1 MNSALTENQRLL
13 ALREQH
19 VPRGIATAHP
29 VVVSH
34 AQGSEVWDVDGK
46 RYLDFVGGIGVLNV
60 GHNHPKVVEAVRRQV
75 GEISH
80 ASFQVV
86 AYESYIQVAA
96 RLNKMIGGEQ
106 HYKSVLFTS
115 GAEAVENAIKIA
127 RGHTNRPAV
136 ISFRGGFHGRT
147 LLGVTLT
154 GMSQPYKQNFGPF
167 PAEIYHATYPNEYRG
182 ISGDDALAELDTLF
196 ATDVAPDR
204 VAAIIIEPV
213 QGDGGFLAAPKAF
226 LQALRQRCTE
236 HGIVLIL
243 DEIQAGFGRTGTLFG
258 FQHADIQP
266 DLVTVAK
273 SLAGG
278 MPLSAV
284 VGRAEIMDAPTP
296 GGLGGT
302 YGGNAVAC
310 AAALAVMDLFEEQD
324 LLGQGEQLAAQL
336 RAGLLALQQRYPR
349 IGDVRGLGFMQA
361 IEIVAADAAQSP
373 DAALAQKIIDEA
385 RNAGLLVI
393 KCGVYRNVVRFLAP
407 LVTTPEQLAEA
418 LQMLDQALAAAG
430 A

>member
-1 MNSALTENQRLL
+1 MNSALTETQRLL
-13 ALREQH
+13 TLREQH

-29 VVVSH
+29 VV
-34 AQGSEVWDVDGK
+34 AARAAGAELWDVDGK
-46 RYLDFVGGIGVLNV
+46 RYLDFVGGIGVLNT
-60 GHNHPKVVEAVRRQV
+60 GHSHPRIVEAIRRQA

-86 AYESYIQVAA
+86 AYENYIQLAA
-96 RLNKMIGGEQ
+96 RLNNLVGGDE

-115 GAEAVENAIKIA
+115 GAEAVENAVKIA
-127 RGHTNRPAV
+127 RGYTNRTAV

-167 PAEIYHATYPNEYRG
+167 PAEIYHATYPNAYRG
-182 ISGDDALAELDTLF
+182 ISSERALAELDELF

-213 QGDGGFLAAPKAF
+213 QGDGGFLAAPKEF
-226 LQALRQRCTE
+226 LQALRARCTE

-243 DEIQAGFGRTGTLFG
+243 DEIQAGFGRTGSMFG
-258 FQHADIQP
+258 FQHAGIQP

-278 MPLSAV
+278 MPLSGV
-284 VGRAEIMDAPTP
+284 VGRAAIMDAPTP

-310 AAALAVMDLFEEQD
+310 AAALAVLDLFAEQE
-324 LLGQGEQLAAQL
+324 LLKQGEMLAAQL
-336 RAGLLALQQRYPR
+336 NQGLLALQRRYPR

-361 IEIVAADAAQSP
+361 IEMVADDARQSP
-373 DAALAQKIIDEA
+373 DAALAQKVIDEA

-393 KCGVYRNVVRFLAP
+393 KCGIHRNVVRFLAP
-407 LVTTPEQLAEA
+407 LVTTPAQLAEA
-418 LQMLDQALAAAG
+418 LQMLDEALAAAC
-430 A
+430 